1 MIACTTVRP
10 GHDCYFMA
18 AHGCSFDGGTCSQVV
33 DECEGC
39 GNSADFKAGTFCSVY
54 ADPAAQWEKGI
65 CPFATHQRYVPSA
78 KGAISTNPLKASK
91 RAAGGG
97 RK

>member
-10 GHDCYFMA
+10 GVDCLFMA
-18 AHGCSFDGGTCSQVV
+18 ASGCSFEGGTCNQL
-33 DECEGC
+33 DEQCEGC
-39 GNSADFKAGTFCSVY
+39 ANVVEYKAGKFCNVY
-54 ADPAAQWEKGI
+54 AEPSAQWEQGI
-65 CPFATHQRYVPSA
+65 CAFATHQRYVPSA

-91 RAAGGG
+91 RAAG